1 MEAPGSLNVIEK
13 RDRNSTKPNMVWF
26 ILDMN
31 DEREVTVVLIEH
43 DATTKPEAVAF
54 YEYLFSEEAQ
64 EILQDFGYSIR
75 E

>member
-1 MEAPGSLNVIEK
+1 
-13 RDRNSTKPNMVWF
+13 
-26 ILDMN
+26 
-31 DEREVTVVLIEH
+31 VVLIEH